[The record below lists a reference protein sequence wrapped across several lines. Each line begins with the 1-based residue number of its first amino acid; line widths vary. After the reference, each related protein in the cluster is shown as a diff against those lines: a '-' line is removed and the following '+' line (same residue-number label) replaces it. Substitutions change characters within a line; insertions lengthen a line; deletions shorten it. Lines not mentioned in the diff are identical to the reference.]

1 MIIPEVVARE
11 LLKLDEMMIYQ
22 FCVGRSVERLL
33 KLDEMM
39 IISALCRS

>member
-1 MIIPEVVARE
+1 MIISALCVARE
-11 LLKLDEMMIYQ
+11 LDEMMIIPA
-22 FCVGRSVERLL
+22 RELL